1 MTLSRPRRVGL
12 GLVLTAAICASP
24 LLLAHSAQAKTPAT
38 TYWERGTPMAPR
50 FQWNANSGYCGE
62 TAFISAGMRFGQYTS
77 QWTARHTASPGVDQ
91 WKASAQLLLGEN
103 DLRAAKAMKLDAR
116 AFSGADQVSVPQYL
130 GWVKK
135 RFLAGD
141 VVIIGVLNNTKIL
154 GEWPEDKG
162 QASYDHI
169 VPVFGIGSGSP
180 MKDSG
185 YHPTDSITISDNGL
199 HNIGPNIP
207 YLYTYE
213 FATFPRSRAEAN
225 AIGGPVYALRD
236 RPRNYGTA
244 VSGVLDP
251 DGVTIPV
258 RLTSDADGEGV
269 QNGNGPNQV
278 MKRPPAAAPITL
290 TAKVHLPDRS
300 KAYRVYLYDDFS
312 AVPKRGFNAKAD
324 RAMSVWTIP
333 AGSASSVW
341 TVTIQAMTSDTRVFR
356 AVPVSAP

>member
-1 MTLSRPRRVGL
+1 MAAAMCTSP
-12 GLVLTAAICASP
+12 LVLATSAHAKPPTTYWEVDTKQKTAS
-24 LLLAHSAQAKTPAT
+24 T
-38 TYWERGTPMAPR
+38 TYWERGTPMTPR
-50 FQWNANSGYCGE
+50 FQWNANFGYCGE

-77 QWTARHTASPGVDQ
+77 QWKARHLASPGMDQ
-91 WKASAQLLLGEN
+91 WKAGAQLLLKVN

-154 GEWPEDKG
+154 NEWPEYKG
-162 QASYDHI
+162 DLSYDHI

-213 FATFPRSRAEAN
+213 FATFPRTRAEAN

-236 RPRNYGTA
+236 RPKNHGTA

-251 DGVTIPV
+251 GGVTIPV
-258 RLTSDADGEGV
+258 RLTSNANGEGK
-269 QNGNGPNQV
+269 QNGRGPNQV
-278 MKRPPAAAPITL
+278 MKRTPAATPITL
-290 TAKVHLPDRS
+290 TAKVHLPDTS

-312 AVPKRGFNAKAD
+312 DVPKRGFNAKAD
-324 RAMSVWTIP
+324 RAVSVWTIP
-333 AGSASSVW
+333 AGSASSIW
-341 TVTIQAMTSDTRVFR
+341 TVTIQAMSSDTRVFR

>member
-1 MTLSRPRRVGL
+1 MSLGRSRRASIGL
-12 GLVLTAAICASP
+12 AVAAAMFTSPLVLATS
-24 LLLAHSAQAKTPAT
+24 AHAMTPST
-38 TYWERGTPMAPR
+38 TYWERGTQMSPR
-50 FQWNANSGYCGE
+50 FQWNANYGYCGE

-77 QWTARHTASPGVDQ
+77 QWTARDLASPGVDQ
-91 WKASAQLLLGEN
+91 WKAGTQLLLGHN
-103 DLRAAKAMKLDAR
+103 ALTAAKAMKLDAR
-116 AFSGADQVSVPQYL
+116 EFDSADQVSVPQYL

-162 QASYDHI
+162 DPSYDHI

-213 FATFPRSRAEAN
+213 FATFPRTRAEAN

-236 RPRNYGTA
+236 RPKNFASA

-251 DGVTIPV
+251 EGVTIPV
-258 RLTSDADGEGV
+258 RLTSDANGEGV
-269 QNGNGPNQV
+269 QNGSGPNQV
-278 MKRPPAAAPITL
+278 MKRPPAATPITL

-300 KAYRVYLYDDFS
+300 KAYRVYLYDNFS
-312 AVPKRGFNAKAD
+312 DVPQRGFNAKAG
-324 RAMSVWTIP
+324 RAVSVWTIP
-333 AGSASSVW
+333 AGGPSVW
-341 TVTIQAMTSDTRVFR
+341 TVTIQAMSSDTRVFR